1 MKLLFQLYMHVSVCV
16 HVYAHI
22 YIRLLNKIYVTVDH
36 SLKKN
41 LIDMMTK
48 KSALLLLL
56 VISVLPCLAFLTH
69 ST

>member
-1 MKLLFQLYMHVSVCV
+1 MKLLFQLYIHVSVCV
-16 HVYAHI
+16 RVYVHI

-48 KSALLLLL
+48 KSALWFLL
-56 VISVLPCLAFLTH
+56 VIWVLPCLAFLTH